1 MVWVGW
7 PMDGIPKRPACS
19 LLVLVKPFVRTQV
32 LFSCS
37 SVCKVHYLPR
47 DVIYALHLPQYRGRR
62 TRTWPT
68 SVVRGRFA
76 IRGSPIFRSEPTNK
90 HTCHVVFSLFV
101 TSTAIVWKGNPGL
114 RHFDVGKV
122 STARKSITVA
132 SFSFLFF
139 HSFIRDYLLFG
150 NPPFT
155 ALFYLSR
162 NVFFPAYFVPFDS
175 LPQMSCSRNPLTS
188 WRPAVWRPHT
198 GDRLSEAT
206 PPLLHFPSDV

>member
-1 MVWVGW
+1 
-7 PMDGIPKRPACS
+7 MDGIPKRPACS

-62 TRTWPT
+62 TRTWST

-76 IRGSPIFRSEPTNK
+76 IRGVQYFAVSPPTK
-90 HTCHVVFSLFV
+90 HTCHVFFFFSLPARQ
-101 TSTAIVWKGNPGL
+101 SSGKGILGYATLTLEKFQPPANQSLSLP
-114 RHFDVGKV
+114 
-122 STARKSITVA
+122 
-132 SFSFLFF
+132 FLFF